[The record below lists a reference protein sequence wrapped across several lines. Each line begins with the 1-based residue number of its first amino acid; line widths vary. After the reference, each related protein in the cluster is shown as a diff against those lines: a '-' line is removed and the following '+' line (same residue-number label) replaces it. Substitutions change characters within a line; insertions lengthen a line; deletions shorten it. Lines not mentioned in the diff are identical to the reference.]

1 MDKFDKS
8 LNNTKKLLETREQ
21 YLRELEKLNN
31 EKIKLEAKCK
41 QLEDEIKRLTLAK
54 INLIKS
60 QYFE

>member
-31 EKIKLEAKCK
+31 EKIKLEAKSK